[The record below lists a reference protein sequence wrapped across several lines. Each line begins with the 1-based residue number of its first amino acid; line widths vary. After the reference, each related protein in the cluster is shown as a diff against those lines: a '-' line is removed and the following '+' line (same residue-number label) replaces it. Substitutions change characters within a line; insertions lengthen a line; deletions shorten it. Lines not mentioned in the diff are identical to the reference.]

1 MAFQLTSVPIERRR
15 RSAATAGLLATLL
28 VAVGVVSWVGAAPTA
43 LRVLATIALVAAV
56 PVALVGW
63 GLLTSIRADRAEARL
78 DAAIA
83 AAVADACT
91 SVAACTHDCAAC
103 LRS

>member
-1 MAFQLTSVPIERRR
+1 MASQLSAVPIERRR
-15 RSAATAGLLATLL
+15 R
-28 VAVGVVSWVGAAPTA
+28 AAPTA
-43 LRVLATIALVAAV
+43 WLIAALLLAAGVVPWLSSAPGAVRVMATIALVAAL
-56 PVALVGW
+56 VAGLVGW
-63 GLLTSIRADRAEARL
+63 GLITSIRADRAESRL

-91 SVAACTHDCAAC
+91 SVDACTHDCAAC